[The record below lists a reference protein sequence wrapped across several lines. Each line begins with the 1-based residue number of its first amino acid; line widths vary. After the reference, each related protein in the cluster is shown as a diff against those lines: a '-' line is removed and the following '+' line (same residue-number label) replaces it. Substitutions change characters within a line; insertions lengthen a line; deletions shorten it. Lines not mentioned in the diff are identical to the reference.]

1 MIREWIGVDLDGTL
15 AEHREWRG
23 PTHIGAPIPKMVARV
38 KQWLADGEDVRIFTA
53 RVGGHQ
59 TAAEVAIAQ
68 EAIRRWCHDHI
79 GQVLPIT
86 AEKDYD
92 MVALWDDL
100 AVQVV
105 PNTGIAVREELDR
118 CRRDVNRLNNAL
130 RAAGW
135 GQGEIDTYADLVDKI
150 DKLAGDLEETNP
162 EVSRVIRA
170 VLYP

>member
-1 MIREWIGVDLDGTL
+1 MSRKWIGVDLDGTL

-23 PTHIGAPIPKMVARV
+23 PAHIGAPIPKMVARV

-68 EAIRRWCHDHI
+68 DAIRRWCHDHI

-105 PNTGIAVREELDR
+105 PNTGEAIEE
-118 CRRDVNRLNNAL
+118 RLRGELEVFNSAL
-130 RAAGW
+130 RRLGW
-135 GQGEIDTYADLVDKI
+135 GQGEIDSYVSAVEGLESAAVEIEAAIPRSAGILKTRFWDLV
-150 DKLAGDLEETNP
+150 
-162 EVSRVIRA
+162 
-170 VLYP
+170 